1 MRSTMQAEQPVRGD
15 GLAGKASTAP
25 EEQPV
30 LRDGV
35 IAGLIGA
42 AVVAVWFLV
51 FDIARGRPLLTP
63 ALLGS
68 AVFQGITDPS
78 QVTIAVLPVVFYTLL
93 HGVAFVGFGVMAGG
107 LILAA
112 EREPPLLIAFA
123 ILFAGFEAFFI
134 AAVAALGKSMLGALV
149 WWAILGGNLLATVA
163 MLSYFSARHRRLR
176 ELLIGAWGDVVR
188 EGLVAGILGAAVV
201 AVWFFL
207 LDLAAGQPFRTPIL
221 LGSQLFGA
229 NHPATLTVIL
239 YTIAHGLA
247 FLVFGV
253 IAAAL
258 ISGAEQQPLLVIGL
272 AILFT
277 AFEVFFFGAIV
288 IAAKWLLDEL
298 AGWALFLGNVFA
310 ATAML
315 WYFFVHHR
323 LLAARL
329 IGPWEDD

>member
-1 MRSTMQAEQPVRGD
+1 M
-15 GLAGKASTAP
+15 P

-42 AVVAVWFLV
+42 AVVAVWFLI

-78 QVTIAVLPVVFYTLL
+78 QVIVSAGPILFYTLL
-93 HGVAFVGFGVMAGG
+93 HGVAFVGFGVVAAS

-112 EREPPLLIAFA
+112 EREPALLVAFA
-123 ILFAGFEAFFI
+123 ILFVGFEAFFI
-134 AAVAALGKSMLGALV
+134 GAVAALGRSMLGALV
-149 WWAILGGNLLATVA
+149 WWAILAGNLLASVA
-163 MLSYFSARHRRLR
+163 MLWYFFARHRRLPAM
-176 ELLIGAWGDVVR
+176 LIGAWGGVLK
-188 EGLVAGILGAAVV
+188 EGAIAGILGAAVV
-201 AVWFFL
+201 AVWFLL
-207 LDLAAGQPFRTPIL
+207 LDLAEGQPFHTPIL
-221 LGSQLFGA
+221 LGSRLFGG
-229 NHPATLTVIL
+229 NQPAVVTVIL
-239 YTIAHGLA
+239 YTIGHGLA
-247 FLVFGV
+247 FIVFGI

-258 ISGAEQQPLLVIGL
+258 ISGAEQQPLLVLGL

-288 IAAKWLLDEL
+288 IAAKWVLDEL
-298 AGWALFLGNVFA
+298 AGWALFLGNIFA

-315 WYFFVHHR
+315 WYFFARHR
-323 LLAARL
+323 ALATRL
-329 IGPWEDD
+329 IGSWEDD